1 MKLFKLQMLTT
12 KFESIKMKED
22 ETFTTLYLKLSDV
35 VISSFSLGEK
45 ILDYNIV
52 RKFLRSLPM
61 RFLNLRLLLQTS
73 TL

>member
-1 MKLFKLQMLTT
+1 MKLFKLQMLTA

-22 ETFTTLYLKLSDV
+22 ETFTTLYLKLSDI
-35 VISSFSLGEK
+35 VISSFNLGEK

-52 RKFLRSLPM
+52 RKILRSLPM
-61 RFLNLRLLLQTS
+61 RFLNPRLLLQTS